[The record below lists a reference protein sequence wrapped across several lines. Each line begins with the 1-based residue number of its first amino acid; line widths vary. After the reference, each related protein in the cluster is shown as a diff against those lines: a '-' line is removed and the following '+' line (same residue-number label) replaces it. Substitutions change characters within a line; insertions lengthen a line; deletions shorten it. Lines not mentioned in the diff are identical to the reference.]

1 MNQKLEKARKFLLE
15 DLWRVTSR
23 DMEKMTPWRRFLYR
37 NLKRVDLAVQRFL
50 KDKMFDRASALTY
63 TTLLALVPILAFL
76 FALTRG
82 FGFDKMTEA
91 FIRSHF
97 QGHDEVLNMLMNAIN
112 TYLEHAKSGV
122 FIGVGLVFL
131 FYTIISLTSDIESA
145 FNQIWQRHGRS
156 ALRKITDYISVM
168 VLVPFLWVIITGL
181 TVFLSTLASHVPD
194 FMGLNQTVKF
204 FINLL
209 QFLFIGLSFTGLYVF
224 MPNTH
229 VKLKY
234 AILPGFLAGA
244 AFVGLQYFYINSQ
257 IWVSNYN
264 AIYGSFAA
272 LPMFLIWAQISW
284 SICLFGAELTY
295 ASQNVDVYNF
305 EYDVRHASRRHNDFV
320 TLLLLSTIC
329 KRFQEKGARPYTASQ
344 LSHELSLPLRMVND
358 KLSML
363 VKYRWLTSSVHE
375 GKDECFQPAC
385 DLSQITVGAVLSQI
399 YNYGEGD
406 LKLDYKKY
414 GPQIEKFRQAV
425 KKFEEVD
432 KDTLLTDF

>member
-1 MNQKLEKARKFLLE
+1 MNKKLEKARKFLLE
-15 DLWRVTSR
+15 DLWRVTSK
-23 DMEKMTPWRRFLYR
+23 DLEKMTPLRQFLYR

-82 FGFDKMTEA
+82 FGFDKMAES
-91 FIRSHF
+91 FIRNNF
-97 QGHDEVLNMLMNAIN
+97 QGHESVVNMLMNSIN
-112 TYLEHAKSGV
+112 TYLNHAKNGV
-122 FIGVGLVFL
+122 FLGVGLVFL
-131 FYTIISLTSDIESA
+131 LYTIISLTSDIEGA

-156 ALRKITDYISVM
+156 PLRKLTDYLSVL
-168 VLVPFLWVIITGL
+168 VLVPILWVIISGL
-181 TVFLSTLASHVPD
+181 TIFLSTLANKIPD
-194 FMGLNQTVKF
+194 FMGLNYTAKLI
-204 FINLL
+204 INLL
-209 QFLFIGLSFTGLYVF
+209 PFLFIGFSFIGLYVF

-229 VKLKY
+229 VKVKY
-234 AILPGFLAGA
+234 ALVPGFLAGA

-305 EYDVRHASRRHNDFV
+305 EYDIRHASRSQNDFV

-329 KRFQEKGARPYTASQ
+329 KRFLQKGAKPYSASE
-344 LSHELSLPLRMVND
+344 LSHELNLPLRMVNN
-358 KLSML
+358 KLDLL
-363 VKYRWLTSSVHE
+363 VKFKWLSSSVRE
-375 GKDECFQPAC
+375 GEEDHFQPAC
-385 DLSQITVGAVLSQI
+385 DIRKITVGAVLSEI
-399 YNYGEGD
+399 YNRGEGD

-414 GPQIEKFRQAV
+414 GPQIDKFREAV
-425 KKFEEVD
+425 NKFSEID
-432 KDTLLTDF
+432 KNLLLIDF

>member
-1 MNQKLEKARKFLLE
+1 MNQKIEKARKFLLE

-23 DMEKMTPWRRFLYR
+23 DMEKMTPLRRFLYR

-194 FMGLNQTVKF
+194 FMGLNHTAKF

-209 QFLFIGLSFTGLYVF
+209 PFLFIGLSFTGLYVF

-284 SICLFGAELTY
+284 CICLFGAELTY

-305 EYDVRHASRRHNDFV
+305 EYDVRHASRKHNDFV

-329 KRFQEKGARPYTASQ
+329 KRFQEKGAKPYTASR

-358 KLSML
+358 KLNML
-363 VKYRWLTSSVHE
+363 VKYRWLSSSVHE

-399 YNYGEGD
+399 YNHGEGD

-425 KKFEEVD
+425 EKFDEVD
-432 KDTLLTDF
+432 KDMLLTDF

>member
-204 FINLL
+204 LINLL
-209 QFLFIGLSFTGLYVF
+209 PFLFIGLSFTGLYVF

-284 SICLFGAELTY
+284 CICLFGAELTY

-329 KRFQEKGARPYTASQ
+329 KRFQEKGAKPYTASQ

-363 VKYRWLTSSVHE
+363 VKYRWLSSSVHE

-406 LKLDYKKY
+406 LKLDRKKY

>member
-1 MNQKLEKARKFLLE
+1 MNQKLEKARKFLLL
-15 DLWRVTSR
+15 DLWRVTSK
-23 DMEKMTPWRRFLYR
+23 DLETMPPLRRFLYR

-50 KDKMFDRASALTY
+50 KDKMFDRASALTF

-82 FGFDKMTEA
+82 FGFDKMAES
-91 FIRSHF
+91 FIRNNF
-97 QGHDEVLNMLMNAIN
+97 KGHDSVVNMLLNSIN
-112 TYLEHAKSGV
+112 TYLEHAKNGV
-122 FIGVGLVFL
+122 FLGVGLVFL
-131 FYTIISLTSDIESA
+131 LYTIISLTSDIEGA

-156 ALRKITDYISVM
+156 ALRKITDYMSVLF
-168 VLVPFLWVIITGL
+168 LVPILWVIITGF
-181 TVFLSTLASHVPD
+181 TIFLSTLASNVPD
-194 FMGLNQTVKF
+194 FMGLNYTAKLL
-204 FINLL
+204 INLL
-209 QFLFIGLSFTGLYVF
+209 PFFFITLSFIGLYVF

-229 VKLKY
+229 VKVKY
-234 AILPGFLAGA
+234 ALVPGFLAGA

-305 EYDVRHASRRHNDFV
+305 EYDIKHASRSNHDFV

-329 KRFQEKGARPYTASQ
+329 KRFQEKGAKPYTATE
-344 LSHELSLPLRMVND
+344 LSHELSLPLRMVNN
-358 KLSML
+358 KLEML
-363 VKYRWLTSSVHE
+363 VRFNWLSSSVHE
-375 GKDECFQPAC
+375 GLDEYFQPAC
-385 DLSQITVGAVLSQI
+385 DIKRITVGAVLSEI
-399 YNYGEGD
+399 YNKGEGD

-414 GPQIEKFRQAV
+414 GPQIEKFHEAV
-425 KKFEEVD
+425 SKFNEVD
-432 KDTLLTDF
+432 KDLLLIDF

>member
-23 DMEKMTPWRRFLYR
+23 DMEKMTPLRRFLYR

-204 FINLL
+204 LINLL
-209 QFLFIGLSFTGLYVF
+209 PFLFIGLSFTGLYVF

-284 SICLFGAELTY
+284 CICLFGAELTY

-329 KRFQEKGARPYTASQ
+329 KRFLEKGAKPYTATQ

-363 VKYRWLTSSVHE
+363 VKYRWLSSSVHE

-406 LKLDYKKY
+406 LKLDRKKY

>member
-23 DMEKMTPWRRFLYR
+23 DMEKMTPLRRFLYR

-204 FINLL
+204 LINLL
-209 QFLFIGLSFTGLYVF
+209 PFLFIGLSFTGLYVF

-284 SICLFGAELTY
+284 CICLFGAELTY

-329 KRFQEKGARPYTASQ
+329 KRFLEKGAKPYTASQ

-406 LKLDYKKY
+406 LKLDRKKY

>member
-15 DLWRVTSR
+15 DLWRVTSK
-23 DMEKMTPWRRFLYR
+23 DMEKMTPLRRFLYR

-91 FIRSHF
+91 FIRSQF

-204 FINLL
+204 LINLL
-209 QFLFIGLSFTGLYVF
+209 PFLFIGLSFTGLYVF

-406 LKLDYKKY
+406 LKLDRKKY

-432 KDTLLTDF
+432 KDMLLTDF